1 MLIEDEVPDNKLS
14 VDYLCFGIQ
23 NLDHF
28 MYSDLIFQMTFS
40 SMTLD
45 TLEGVISIYF
55 EITKITLHYH
65 ISDLLWKGHFFDKIE
80 FTEWEMKVILTLA

>member
-1 MLIEDEVPDNKLS
+1 
-14 VDYLCFGIQ
+14 
-23 NLDHF
+23 
-28 MYSDLIFQMTFS
+28 
-40 SMTLD
+40 MTLD
-45 TLEGVISIYF
+45 TLEGVISTYF